1 MGLLRLDVVHGILG
15 SSAPTLDDDGEQ
27 EDDEACRAGNSEY
40 PGAERDAI
48 GEVREP
54 VAHDIIGDRHGDD
67 ERHQH
72 GHGEGAEHQ
81 QQHLARRR
89 SHHLA
94 DGYLLLALAD
104 EEERQPHRLAVG
116 STVSPY
122 TTAAMANISHATQVL
137 TLENVVCCI
146 ILRKFC
152 FAKVATIN

>member
-48 GEVREP
+48 G
-54 VAHDIIGDRHGDD
+54 
-67 ERHQH
+67 
-72 GHGEGAEHQ
+72 
-81 QQHLARRR
+81 
-89 SHHLA
+89 
-94 DGYLLLALAD
+94 
-104 EEERQPHRLAVG
+104 
-116 STVSPY
+116 
-122 TTAAMANISHATQVL
+122 MANISHATQVL